1 MTLLGS
7 TSSIK
12 GFVVELDEGTGDL
25 FLGNLTKLNHAELS
39 WCGAL
44 GTSLDLQLMVGT
56 LDLTKGNTIGRSRQN
71 DTTDLRLS
79 LKVVLVDL
87 VDTINDQRLT
97 SGAIE
102 SSAVLGTLS
111 NTTKDNSTDRH
122 LAEEVII
129 LIVTELVKTSS
140 HAGVVTDLD
149 EAASL

>member
-56 LDLTKGNTIGRSRQN
+56 LDLTKGNTIGGSCQN

-79 LKVVLVDL
+79 LEVVLVDL
-87 VDTINDQRLT
+87 MNAIDDQRLT
-97 SGAIE
+97 S
-102 SSAVLGTLS
+102 
-111 NTTKDNSTDRH
+111 
-122 LAEEVII
+122 
-129 LIVTELVKTSS
+129 
-140 HAGVVTDLD
+140 
-149 EAASL
+149 